1 MLPSG
6 SEAAAGR
13 GLTLRKASS
22 PLVVCAWSR
31 WSTLGGTSCRQMD
44 DRNLRCFRWVA
55 PVLWVLTTT
64 LFDVFATTLRDGPG
78 VRQLVP
84 VAMAIA

>member
-1 MLPSG
+1 
-6 SEAAAGR
+6 
-13 GLTLRKASS
+13 
-22 PLVVCAWSR
+22 
-31 WSTLGGTSCRQMD
+31 MD